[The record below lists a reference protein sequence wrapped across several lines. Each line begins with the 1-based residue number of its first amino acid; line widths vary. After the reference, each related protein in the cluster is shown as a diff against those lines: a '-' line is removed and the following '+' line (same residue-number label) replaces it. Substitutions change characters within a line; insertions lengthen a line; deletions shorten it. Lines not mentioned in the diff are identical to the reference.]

1 MNYDDNNYEVI
12 DGKRTK
18 IVRDGGRVRTRMTV
32 MDSLDA
38 VISRELRSQGI
49 VTDGAAHRP
58 GFRTAA
64 TLQHHAADAAHVA
77 SLVVARDAKEAAYME
92 YQRDLIGSW
101 RSPEQK
107 LADARARTAME
118 AFASGKEQKEGG

>member
-12 DGKRTK
+12 DGKPTK

-58 GFRTAA
+58 GYRTSASLRS
-64 TLQHHAADAAHVA
+64 TAADAARDANLVA
-77 SLVVARDAKEAAYME
+77 ARDAKEAAYMD
-92 YQRDLIGSW
+92 YQRDLISSW
-101 RSPEQK
+101 RSPETK
-107 LADARARTAME
+107 TC
-118 AFASGKEQKEGG
+118 